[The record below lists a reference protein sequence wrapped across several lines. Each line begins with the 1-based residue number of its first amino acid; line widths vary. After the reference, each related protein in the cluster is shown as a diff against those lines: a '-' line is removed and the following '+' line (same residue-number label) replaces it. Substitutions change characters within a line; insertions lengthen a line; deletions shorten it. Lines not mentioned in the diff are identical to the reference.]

1 MSYGTTNMTA
11 LLMLEGGSKE
21 VLTKGEDVT
30 FNIINLL
37 QPWDDQSSGKL
48 QFGVFSED
56 NLHNLNTSDYNLD
69 GHVFT
74 FKVRAQGCI
83 FCWK

>member
-1 MSYGTTNMTA
+1 MTA

-48 QFGVFSED
+48 QFGVFCED

-74 FKVRAQGCI
+74 FKVRARAVYFVGN
-83 FCWK
+83 K